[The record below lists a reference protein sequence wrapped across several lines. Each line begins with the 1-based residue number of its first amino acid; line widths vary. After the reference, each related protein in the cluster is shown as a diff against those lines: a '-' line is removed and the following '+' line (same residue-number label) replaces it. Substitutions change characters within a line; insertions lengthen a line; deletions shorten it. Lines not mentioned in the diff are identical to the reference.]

1 MPREVLNLGEKRY
14 VESLF
19 TNGKSH
25 LRNDRIKKILII
37 HSNGICRREVL
48 CMKLDDNGSIVYQ
61 LVFGCAQKSSNI
73 STLRLTSAK
82 TDKPSQP
89 LNFHDGRWR
98 IVISEGTWVW
108 LALFSRLCHSIDS

>member
-25 LRNDRIKKILII
+25 LRNDTD
-37 HSNGICRREVL
+37 HPFSNGICRREVL